1 MATLTLLRPD
11 QSKAGTDEPVYYF
24 AYGSNSPSQLAERL
38 GHHVKSLG
46 KARLPGYRFVYMGRS
61 VKWGS
66 ATANVIAVGQYQF
79 SEVWGVLYELTKSD
93 ISRLDDFEG
102 VKLGEDNEGHQ
113 IGRYF
118 RIEEQILLSDRYLSA
133 YLYVLTGHLS
143 IDRELRPPSRAYL
156 LSVIE
161 MALTHGFPRDYIER
175 VLMPTICWDSE
186 IIRPG

>member
-11 QSKAGTDEPVYYF
+11 QGKEEIDEPVYYF
-24 AYGSNSPSQLAERL
+24 AYGSNSPSQLTERL
-38 GHHVKSLG
+38 GHQVKSLG

-66 ATANVIAVGQYQF
+66 ATANVIEAGQYQF

-93 ISRLDDFEG
+93 ILRLDDYEG
-102 VKLGEDNEGHQ
+102 VKLGEDSGGHQ

-118 RIEEQILLSDRYLSA
+118 RIEEQILLSDRYISA
-133 YLYVLTGHLS
+133 QLYVLTGYLS

-161 MALTHGFPRDYIER
+161 MALTHGFPRNYIEQ
-175 VLMPTICWDSE
+175 VLMPTMCWDVD
-186 IIRPG
+186 IISPR